1 MSQKLKFPLI
11 ADKII
16 QKIESGEYPLH
27 SELPTLEELTNIYS
41 ISRMTAQRALKIL
54 SRKGYVSARRGN
66 KTRVISL
73 RSMEK
78 LSILR
83 GKHIGLLANYA
94 LLSTTATPPRQMQ
107 LLYFLQKKL
116 MELGNHVMGF
126 QYVDDLDLR
135 TDDLDCYIM
144 FDPLG
149 ARSELQELL
158 KKTGKPYL
166 VIEII
171 GPQGCLPN
179 HIHPLLNMV
188 QLRLMNHFLKNDIS
202 HIVLAAIDS
211 RSLSRN
217 MSEEEFRPINESILT
232 RLVGDLRAGLVNHQ
246 FPMENFIVMN
256 CGPQEEQT
264 VKMVEEL
271 IQNKRI
277 AKKTAFISM
286 CDNNAVGISKVLKRH
301 DWKSK
306 DYMISVFDPISK
318 VGYHT
323 PGAIGLDINQ
333 DEVFAQVIASL
344 EYQFSNNTNYAPGSV
359 VNTLFH
365 RHNSL

>member
-27 SELPTLEELTNIYS
+27 SELPTLEEFTKIYS

-73 RSMEK
+73 RSIEK

-94 LLSTTATPPRQMQ
+94 LLSSTANPPQQMQ
-107 LLYFLQKKL
+107 LLYYLQKKL

-135 TDDLDCYIM
+135 TDDLDCYVM

-149 ARSELQELL
+149 ARHQLQELL

-171 GPQGCLPN
+171 GPQGCQPN

-188 QLRLMNHFLKNDIS
+188 QLRLMNHFLKNDIRY
-202 HIVLAAIDS
+202 IVLASVDG
-211 RSLSRN
+211 RSLSRS
-217 MSEEEFRPINESILT
+217 MGEEEFKVVNEAILE
-232 RLVGDLRAGLVNHQ
+232 RLVGDLRIGLANHQ

-256 CGPQEEQT
+256 CGPQEDQT
-264 VKMVEEL
+264 AKMVEEL
-271 IQNKRI
+271 IQSKRI
-277 AKKTAFISM
+277 ARKTAFISM
-286 CDNNAVGISKVLKRH
+286 CDNNAIGICEVLKRH

-306 DYMISVFDPISK
+306 DFMISVFDPVPK

-333 DEVFAQVIASL
+333 DEVFGQMITAL
-344 EYQFSNNTNYAPGSV
+344 EYQFTHNTNYAPGSV
-359 VNTLFH
+359 VRTSFH